1 MQGQIFSSVAIALTV
16 FSILISLFVKEL
28 AEGFNPRPVDES
40 IGMSAPDFSIAD
52 LSGESVS
59 LSSFRGK
66 PVLLNFWATWCPY
79 CRKERS
85 HLNSLYKDYKDKGLV
100 ILSVSTD
107 RKMEKVKKYLQRM
120 PADFMVLTDRKGGAS
135 STYNVI
141 GLPTSVLINSE
152 GIIKYKFT
160 GYIDWS
166 GSQTRQIIDGLIN
179 D

>member
-1 MQGQIFSSVAIALTV
+1 MTV
-16 FSILISLFVKEL
+16 ILAVFLIYNSPVMKES
-28 AEGFNPRPVDES
+28 AEGFNPRTADGS
-40 IGMSAPDFSIAD
+40 IGTGAPDFSIED
-52 LSGESVS
+52 LSGDRVS

-85 HLNSLYKDYKDKGLV
+85 HLNSLYQDYKDKGLI

-107 RKMEKVKKYLQRM
+107 RKVEKVKQYLKKM
-120 PADFMVLTDRKGGAS
+120 PADFMVLSDRKGGAA

-141 GLPTSVLINSE
+141 GLPTSYLINSE
-152 GIIKYKFT
+152 GIIKHKIT
-160 GYIDWS
+160 GYLDWS
-166 GSQTRQIIDGLIN
+166 DSQSRKLIDGLIN